1 MVLTGLLSQEVM
13 GHSVAFAWP
22 SRCRGHPGWPGAG
35 HQPVTRQTDEPAA
48 ALRVAREDRDSVV
61 GLTRELVRIPSRAG
75 TDPYGPVLGCMS
87 SWLAGHGML
96 PRRLPGPGG
105 DTVALV
111 CEITGGRPG
120 PRYVLDACL
129 DTAPFGDQAAWTYP
143 PTSAKIVDGWLHGR
157 GSADSKAGAAIFAHV
172 AARLVP
178 VSGRLAGS
186 LVLLFDV
193 DEHTGGFGGARAYFE
208 GPGAPGRAD
217 GVMIGYPGRDHLVTG
232 GRGVL
237 RAQLHARGIASHSGG
252 RTATP
257 NAITKA
263 ARLVSSLADA
273 KLPAGAE
280 PAFPLPPRL
289 TVTEISGGAGYSAVP
304 DVCTLKADVRL
315 TPAFDAAAA
324 EALLRSLAGEVDG
337 AWPGTE
343 PTRIQITMC
352 WPPYRLGDDSP
363 LKTALLTAARQAGL
377 SPAAKVAGPPNI
389 GNYLAGLGIEA
400 TAGFG
405 VEYQGLHG
413 TDERIRIDSIP
424 AIQAAYHQPAWTCWP
439 PPDPRR
445 SGRGPPRRAQDAVP
459 HRADP
464 SGARCCASSSPR
476 RGGRSCSVGLNS

>member
-1 MVLTGLLSQEVM
+1 
-13 GHSVAFAWP
+13 
-22 SRCRGHPGWPGAG
+22 
-35 HQPVTRQTDEPAA
+35 VTRQAEGPAA
-48 ALRVAREDRDSVV
+48 ALRMACEDHDSVV

-75 TDPYGPVLGCMS
+75 TDPYDPVLKCMA
-87 SWLAGHGML
+87 SWLAGHGMR

-105 DTVALV
+105 ETVALM
-111 CEITGGRPG
+111 CEISGGRPG

-129 DTAPFGDQAAWTYP
+129 DTAPFGDEAVWAYP
-143 PTSAKIVDGWLHGR
+143 PVSGKIADGWLHGR

-178 VSGRLAGS
+178 VGGQLAGS
-186 LVLLFDV
+186 LVLLFDA

-208 GPGAPGRAD
+208 GPGAPGRVD
-217 GVMIGYPGRDHLVTG
+217 GVMIGYPGPDHLVTG

-237 RAQLHARGIASHSGG
+237 RAQLHAHGIAGHSGG
-252 RTATP
+252 RAATP

-263 ARLVSSLADA
+263 AALVSSLAA
-273 KLPAGAE
+273 AELPTGAE
-280 PAFPLPPRL
+280 PSFPLLPRL
-289 TVTEISGGAGYSAVP
+289 TVTEIGGGAGYSAVP
-304 DVCTLKADVRL
+304 DLCTVKVDVRL

-324 EALLRSLAGEVDG
+324 EALLRSLAGEVDA

-343 PTRIQITMC
+343 PTRIQVTMC

-363 LKTALLTAARQAGL
+363 LKTALLAVARRVGL
-377 SPAAKVAGPPNI
+377 SPAAKIAGPSNI

-424 AIQAAYHQPAWTCWP
+424 PIQAAYHQACMALLT
-439 PPDPRR
+439 
-445 SGRGPPRRAQDAVP
+445 
-459 HRADP
+459 
-464 SGARCCASSSPR
+464 SS
-476 RGGRSCSVGLNS
+476 